1 MLEGGVWRDGETI
14 FDGLSLND
22 VVVSRGATAEHGR
35 AARSTSATSSSPTCA
50 PTA

>member
-14 FDGLSLND
+14 FAALALND
-22 VVVSRGATAEHGR
+22 VVVSRGATASMVELSVT
-35 AARSTSATSSSPTCA
+35 STTSSSPTCA